1 MPLSFLL
8 TTLITT
14 VWVLSLSAVSVYG
27 QYSPNNPPPPGH
39 TPSAVNPPQVV
50 PRPAGAELSLPKG
63 FSIKLY
69 ADRFSMP
76 RQMAQ
81 SPNGDIFVVESGAN
95 RITILRDADGDDKPE
110 LRQVFASGLNQPFGI
125 AFHDGYLYVGNTN
138 SIVRFRYTPGMT
150 RAESRPETVVPN
162 LPVGGHWT
170 RNVIFSP
177 DGSKMYVAIGSASN
191 VAEEPE
197 PRATI
202 VEYNPDGTGRRIFA
216 KGLRNPVGLAF
227 NPVTGELWTT
237 VNERD
242 GLGDDVPPDYV
253 TSVKDGGFYGWPYAY
268 LGGYPDPRFGS
279 KRPDL
284 VKATIRPDVPIQAHS
299 APLGMVFY
307 TGTMFPP
314 EYQGDA
320 FVALHG
326 SWNRS
331 VPTGYKV
338 IRIDFEQGKPVG
350 EPTDFI
356 TGWLTPNGKIWGR
369 PVGLLVLNDGS
380 LLVSEDGLGTIW
392 KVTYQ
397 AEQIVPGD
405 ANGDGRVTIEDAVL
419 VLRHA
424 VGMASLTEKG
434 VKAAD
439 LWPAGAPD
447 SRITLLD
454 ALAVLRRALGL

>member
-1 MPLSFLL
+1 
-8 TTLITT
+8 
-14 VWVLSLSAVSVYG
+14 
-27 QYSPNNPPPPGH
+27 
-39 TPSAVNPPQVV
+39 
-50 PRPAGAELSLPKG
+50 
-63 FSIKLY
+63 
-69 ADRFSMP
+69 
-76 RQMAQ
+76 
-81 SPNGDIFVVESGAN
+81 
-95 RITILRDADGDDKPE
+95 
-110 LRQVFASGLNQPFGI
+110 
-125 AFHDGYLYVGNTN
+125 
-138 SIVRFRYTPGMT
+138 
-150 RAESRPETVVPN
+150 
-162 LPVGGHWT
+162 
-170 RNVIFSP
+170 
-177 DGSKMYVAIGSASN
+177 
-191 VAEEPE
+191 
-197 PRATI
+197 
-202 VEYNPDGTGRRIFA
+202 
-216 KGLRNPVGLAF
+216 
-227 NPVTGELWTT
+227 
-237 VNERD
+237 
-242 GLGDDVPPDYV
+242 V